1 MKLAK
6 VRILTLSLLLAGLAI
21 AVAASFLTTEG
32 SAEYTLS
39 LALVLVLFAAGLA
52 VAILWGRCPHCGKH
66 LFVNLLRMPRC
77 PRCGQPLEAEGKY
90 QKKDTAHGKQ
100 RKS

>member
-32 SAEYTLS
+32 SREYTLS
-39 LALVLVLFAAGLA
+39 LALVLLLFAAGLA
-52 VAILWGRCPHCGKH
+52 AAIVWGRCPNCGKH
-66 LFVNLLRMPRC
+66 LFVNFLRLSRC
-77 PRCGQPLEAEGKY
+77 PGCGKAIDPQGMY
-90 QKKDTAHGKQ
+90 RKDGRAGNK
-100 RKS
+100 RK

>member
-32 SAEYTLS
+32 SPAYTFS
-39 LALVLVLFAAGLA
+39 FAAVMVLFAAGLLA
-52 VAILWGRCPHCGKH
+52 AFLWGRCPHCGRR
-66 LFVNLLRMPRC
+66 LFVNFLRLTRC
-77 PRCGQPLEAEGKY
+77 PRCGKPLDPQGSYRAGKD
-90 QKKDTAHGKQ
+90 KD
-100 RKS
+100 

>member
-32 SAEYTLS
+32 SPEYTLS
-39 LALVLVLFAAGLA
+39 LVLVLVLFAAGLLA
-52 VAILWGRCPHCGKH
+52 AFCWGRCPHCGKR
-66 LFVNLLRMPRC
+66 LFVNFLRLSRC
-77 PRCGQPLEAEGKY
+77 PRCGKPLDPEGRY
-90 QKKDTAHGKQ
+90 RAGKG
-100 RKS
+100 